1 MVTRRT
7 LLLGCLCTFL
17 AGPVLPPA
25 WAAAPAP
32 APVRIVALGD
42 SLTAGYGLPADAAF
56 PVRLERALRAEG
68 RDVRVINA
76 GVSGD
81 TTAGGLARLDWV
93 LSEKPDL
100 AIVELGA
107 NDGLRGIDPKLTE
120 ANLDQILTRLDKAG
134 IGVLLAGMLAPP
146 NYGKA
151 FESSFNALFPRLAK
165 AHDAVFYPFYLDGVA
180 GHPELNQPDGLH
192 PTAAGIDVIVTRILP
207 SVRALLD
214 RHAARTGALH
224 P

>member
-1 MVTRRT
+1 MAMRRSFV
-7 LLLGCLCTFL
+7 LGCLCTFL
-17 AGPVLPPA
+17 AGHVLAPA
-25 WAAAPAP
+25 WAAAA

-81 TTAGGLARLDWV
+81 TTAGGLARLDWA
-93 LSEKPDL
+93 LAEKPDL

-107 NDGLRGIDPKLTE
+107 NDALRGIDPKLTE
-120 ANLDQILTRLDKAG
+120 ANLDQILTRMDKAG

-146 NYGKA
+146 NYGQPFASDFK
-151 FESSFNALFPRLAK
+151 ALFPRLAK
-165 AHDAVFYPFYLDGVA
+165 THGTLFYPFYLDGVA

-192 PTAAGIDVIVTRILP
+192 PTAAGIDIIVARILP

-214 RHAARTGALH
+214 RHAARAGIAH

>member
-1 MVTRRT
+1 MATRRT
-7 LLLGCLCTFL
+7 VLLGTFSTML
-17 AGPVLPPA
+17 MMGLGVSPA
-25 WAAAPAP
+25 RSAAPV
-32 APVRIVALGD
+32 PVRIVALGD

-56 PVRLERALRAEG
+56 PVRLEQALRAEG
-68 RDVRVINA
+68 RDVRLINA

-81 TTAGGLARLDWV
+81 TTAGGLARLDWA
-93 LSEKPDL
+93 LAEKPDL

-120 ANLDQILTRLDKAG
+120 ANLDQILTRMDKAG

-146 NYGKA
+146 NYGRA
-151 FESSFNALFPRLAK
+151 FESSFNALFPRLAQ
-165 AHDAVFYPFYLDGVA
+165 AHGSVFYPFYLDGVA

-192 PTAAGIDVIVTRILP
+192 PTAAGIDVIVARILP
-207 SVRALLD
+207 SVRTLLD
-214 RHAARTGALH
+214 RHAARAGTRH

>member
-1 MVTRRT
+1 MATRRT
-7 LLLGCLCTFL
+7 VLLGTFSTML
-17 AGPVLPPA
+17 TALGGSPTR
-25 WAAAPAP
+25 AAAP

-68 RDVRVINA
+68 RAVQVINA

-81 TTAGGLARLDWV
+81 TTAGGLARLDWA
-93 LSEKPDL
+93 LAEKPDL
-100 AIVELGA
+100 VILELGA

-151 FESSFNALFPRLAK
+151 FESAFNALFPRLAK

-192 PTAAGIDVIVTRILP
+192 PTAAGIDVIVSRILP
-207 SVRALLD
+207 SVRTLLD
-214 RHAARTGALH
+214 RHAARAGTRH